1 MDDIGL
7 KMGFDEVLGDSRCPM
22 VSDIVCFWQGMAGIR
37 IWVEKPGQDRV
48 YFDLAIEGLVQYPHS
63 DNIPPI
69 DTLGFSFDLVSLD
82 PYEGRREPPPLN
94 EYVATIRVETEFSR
108 NDPDGRLRFSDQPP
122 TDIMMDEFDLNSAGI
137 SDDNLNLSISYGGGC
152 RRHYFFLYM
161 SPPTFMESEPVQVNM
176 YVRHLA
182 NNDACEAYITR
193 DLVFDLT
200 PLSDLYKD
208 SYGSSG
214 DIIINIYDYYSDTPG
229 EKLTVSYSVD

>member
-1 MDDIGL
+1 
-7 KMGFDEVLGDSRCPM
+7 
-22 VSDIVCFWQGMAGIR
+22 
-37 IWVEKPGQDRV
+37 
-48 YFDLAIEGLVQYPHS
+48 
-63 DNIPPI
+63 
-69 DTLGFSFDLVSLD
+69 
-82 PYEGRREPPPLN
+82 
-94 EYVATIRVETEFSR
+94 
-108 NDPDGRLRFSDQPP
+108 
-122 TDIMMDEFDLNSAGI
+122 
-137 SDDNLNLSISYGGGC
+137 
-152 RRHYFFLYM
+152 
-161 SPPTFMESEPVQVNM
+161 M